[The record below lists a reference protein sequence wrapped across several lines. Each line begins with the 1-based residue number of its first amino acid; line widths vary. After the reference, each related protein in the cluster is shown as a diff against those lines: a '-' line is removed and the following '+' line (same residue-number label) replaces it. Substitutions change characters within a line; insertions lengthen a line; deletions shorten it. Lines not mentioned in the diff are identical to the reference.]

1 MLAILALVFGLVLG
15 LVAIPLGHVA
25 LSQIRRTG
33 ESGRGMAITG
43 LILGYLSL
51 AVVLAYV
58 VIVIVALNAVS
69 NYGY

>member
-1 MLAILALVFGLVLG
+1 MLG

-25 LSQIRRTG
+25 LSQIRRTV

-43 LILGYLSL
+43 LILGYLAL
-51 AVVLAYV
+51 VVVLAYV
-58 VIVIVALNAVS
+58 VVIVALNSVG